1 MCVVQFHGRE
11 STTIVGR
18 HVRKPYL
25 NYWGNFAKMRNYKIK
40 KTELCVVTF
49 GGLESPKVKKFF
61 VKNRQ
66 IPIFGFQCVT
76 NYIEG

>member
-1 MCVVQFHGRE
+1 
-11 STTIVGR
+11 
-18 HVRKPYL
+18 
-25 NYWGNFAKMRNYKIK
+25 MRNYKIK